1 MVETEK
7 QIEESE
13 KTPAARPPPP
23 FLQRLK
29 KKSDDRMYNKFPD
42 MLSQIQLNLPLV
54 DVLRE
59 IPKYAKYIKDIV
71 ANKRQFTEFE
81 TVELTEECTSRIQR
95 KLPQK
100 LKDPGSFTI
109 PVRIANFI
117 ILDYEIDEH
126 VPIILGRPLLETA
139 DAVIKV
145 REGKMILRVD
155 NVEAFFN
162 VYKAIQLP
170 NHYEDLAMISVIEIE
185 EEKYDMGAY
194 LDDSLEKALMLFD
207 IIDLDD
213 EVKEMVHHLDA
224 CAYIKGM
231 IDFEPLD
238 RQTRPPPS
246 YIPVITRYQLH
257 QRTTFIYPYGTYSF
271 KRMSFG
277 LCNVPATFQRCE
289 ETSLVLNWKKCHF
302 MVREGIQHEHKVSK
316 DGLEVDKA
324 KVDAIEKLSKES
336 EASWDM
342 HISIV
347 DSLKNSKISAPL
359 CRLLEKDTP
368 FKFDEH
374 RLKAYEELKETEL
387 SPNGNRKFMHDVR
400 FYLWDEPFLFKH
412 CADHLVCRCVPEEE
426 MEAILHDYH
435 ASPYGRHHGRDKITA
450 KVLQSVFYWPIL
462 FKDAHAFV
470 KKCVICQR
478 TGTISRRH
486 EMPLKGIYEVEIFDV
501 WGIDF
506 MGLFS
511 SSNGHRYILL
521 AVDYVS
527 KWAEVVALST
537 NDAKVVVNFVKKN
550 ILTRFGTPGALISDR
565 GTHFCNKFLG
575 NLLANYGVRHKVTT
589 AYHSQTSGQVEV
601 LNREVKQILEK
612 TVSASTKD

>member
-81 TVELTEECTSRIQR
+81 TVKLTEECTSRIQR

-109 PVRIANFI
+109 PVRIDFI

-194 LDDSLEKALMLFD
+194 LDDSLEKALMLFNS
-207 IIDLDD
+207 IDLDD
-213 EVKEMVHHLDA
+213 EVKEM
-224 CAYIKGM
+224 
-231 IDFEPLD
+231 D
-238 RQTRPPPS
+238 RHKSSVEQQRRLN
-246 YIPVITRYQLH
+246 PVMKEV
-257 QRTTFIYPYGTYSF
+257 RTTFIYPYGTYSF

-324 KVDAIEKLSKES
+324 KVDAIEKLSKEF
-336 EASWDM
+336 
-342 HISIV
+342 
-347 DSLKNSKISAPL
+347 
-359 CRLLEKDTP
+359 LEKDTP

-575 NLLANYGVRHKVTT
+575 NLLTNYGVRHKVTT